1 MLTKLSL
8 LFCVSLLLVCT
19 AHAQGGRPAPQGK
32 PTGSRSSTL
41 QVELPTPVAETPV
54 PLVGGGGGQMQ
65 TLSFVTP
72 DTNFDESLVKGAPF
86 SAESTTEHVQLLG
99 DGNRM
104 VRKSSAKLYRDAAG
118 RTRREHE
125 ITRGRGAAPDGH
137 PARLI
142 VINNPLTQVNFI
154 IETHNNIARKRHMP
168 PPNVREAMQ
177 RARGD
182 SVGFGVLMPT
192 SAVRRREAEGDAAPA
207 PPKPVREKLGS
218 QIVEGVA
225 AEGTRTTLT
234 IPAGEFDNELPIV
247 ISHEEWYA
255 PELQM
260 IVLMKHNDP
269 RFGETTFRLTNIL
282 RGEPAPELFQLPDGI
297 TVVDAGRGD
306 MPRPFRRP
314 VGNP

>member
-1 MLTKLSL
+1 MLTKVCL
-8 LFCVSLLLVCT
+8 LFFVTLLLVTT
-19 AHAQGGRPAPQGK
+19 AYSQSGRPTPQRN

-41 QVELPTPVAETPV
+41 QVELPTPIAETPV
-54 PLVGGGGGQMQ
+54 PLIGGGGGGQMQ
-65 TLSFVTP
+65 TLSFFTP
-72 DTNFDESLVKGAPF
+72 DSKFDEALVKGAAF
-86 SAESTTEHVQLLG
+86 SAESTTEHVQALG

-104 VRKSSAKLYRDAAG
+104 VRKSSARLYRDAIG
-118 RTRREHE
+118 RTRREHDL
-125 ITRGRGAAPDGH
+125 TRGRVAAPDGQQ
-137 PARLI
+137 ARLI
-142 VINNPLTQVNFI
+142 VITDPAAQVSYLV
-154 IETHNNIARKRHMP
+154 ETHNNIAHKRQLP
-168 PPNVREAMQ
+168 PPRIREAMQ

-182 SVGFGVLMPT
+182 NTGFGVLMPT
-192 SAVRRREAEGDAAPA
+192 SAVRRREAQGNNAPA

-234 IPAGEFDNELPIV
+234 IPAGEFDNELPMV

-282 RGEPAPELFQLPDGI
+282 RGEPAPELFQVPDGI
-297 TVVDAGRGD
+297 TVVNANRGE
-306 MPRPFRRP
+306 PRPFRRP
-314 VGNP
+314 IENP

>member
-1 MLTKLSL
+1 MLTKISL

-19 AHAQGGRPAPQGK
+19 AHAQSGRPAPQGN

-54 PLVGGGGGQMQ
+54 PLVGGGSGRMQ

-104 VRKSSAKLYRDAAG
+104 VRKSSAKLYRDALG

-125 ITRGRGAAPDGH
+125 ITRGRGAAPDGQ

-207 PPKPVREKLGS
+207 PPKPVSEKLGS

-306 MPRPFRRP
+306 MPRPFKRP